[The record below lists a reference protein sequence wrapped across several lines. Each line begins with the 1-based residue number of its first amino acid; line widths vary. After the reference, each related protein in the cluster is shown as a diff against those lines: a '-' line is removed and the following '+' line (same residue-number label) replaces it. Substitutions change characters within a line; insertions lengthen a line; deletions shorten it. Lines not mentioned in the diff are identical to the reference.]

1 MNNYSTV
8 EINIAKTFL
17 AMAKNSI
24 GAKMFQNFYG
34 TINGKP
40 KDLVK
45 NGNLSCAFFISTL
58 LHFFKLIN
66 DPHLTVM
73 GLLKDMEASNWRKV
87 RQPKIGDILIWEPVD
102 FGSGINH
109 AHVGIFIGQNKAISN
124 NSKTGKPARHH
135 FTFGT
140 KSGQPKRRITAVY
153 RHTTIE
159 KVIKS

>member
-1 MNNYSTV
+1 MNNQSIV
-8 EINIAKTFL
+8 EINISKTFL
-17 AMAKNSI
+17 TIAKNSI
-24 GAKMFQNFYG
+24 GTKMFQNFYG

-66 DPHLTVM
+66 DPHLTVA
-73 GLLKDMEASNWRKV
+73 GLLKDMEASNWQKV
-87 RQPKIGDILIWEPVD
+87 RHAKIGDILIWEPVD

-109 AHVGIFIGQNKAISN
+109 AHVGIFVGQNKAISN
-124 NSKTGKPARHH
+124 NSKTGKPVRHH

-140 KSGQPKRRITAVY
+140 KAGKPKRRIVTIY
-153 RHTTIE
+153 RHHLINQ
-159 KVIKS
+159 